1 MERNNS
7 IIITSIISGVIL
19 IVALGFLLAFGP
31 AGSSTQNTVNVQ
43 GTATIKA
50 MPDLIGVYI
59 NIKNLAKTSAEAN
72 DQNAIIL
79 NKLIDS
85 LVKEEGLSR
94 EEIVTK
100 SFNIYQDYSYNNG
113 VRKDNGYRAVHMLS
127 VKIDAK
133 DSEKASRVIAIALDS
148 GASVSNINF
157 ELTQGSQN
165 KYKAEAMKQASEDA
179 RIKADAVA
187 EGLGK
192 KVGKLVSVSVN
203 DFGYYPWMAYGAVA
217 DTSTLKQVE
226 SSIQPGDQDISASV
240 SVVFKLE

>member
-19 IVALGFLLAFGP
+19 IIALGFLLAFGP

-59 NIKNLAKTSAEAN
+59 NIENLAKTSAEAN

-94 EEIVTK
+94 EEIVTE
-100 SFNIYQDYSYNNG
+100 SFNIYQDYS
-113 VRKDNGYRAVHMLS
+113 
-127 VKIDAK
+127 
-133 DSEKASRVIAIALDS
+133 
-148 GASVSNINF
+148 
-157 ELTQGSQN
+157 
-165 KYKAEAMKQASEDA
+165 
-179 RIKADAVA
+179 
-187 EGLGK
+187 
-192 KVGKLVSVSVN
+192 
-203 DFGYYPWMAYGAVA
+203 
-217 DTSTLKQVE
+217 
-226 SSIQPGDQDISASV
+226 
-240 SVVFKLE
+240 

>member
-59 NIKNLAKTSAEAN
+59 NIENLAKTSAEAN

-94 EEIVTK
+94 EEIVTE

-157 ELTQGSQN
+157 ELTQESQN

-203 DFGYYPWMAYGAVA
+203 DFA

-226 SSIQPGDQDISASV
+226 SSIQPGDQDIFASV